1 MNTHLYKSTQLPSK
15 KKGCQGT
22 IILWT
27 VCTLHIKNALMKT
40 RLSHFTQQ
48 AAFLFIVHIVN
59 MLTAELC
66 TSTCQI
72 HKYIITPIT
81 PQQNKTKKKYR
92 GGRLDTKRMQLV
104 SPVTWLEYFSAK
116 AAIFFLQL
124 AAFLIIL
131 NSAIMTAAKKGNAAT
146 WYLKTWMQQ
155 ENHRRQ
161 AQKRLV

>member
-1 MNTHLYKSTQLPSK
+1 
-15 KKGCQGT
+15 
-22 IILWT
+22 
-27 VCTLHIKNALMKT
+27 MKT

-81 PQQNKTKKKYR
+81 PQQNKTKKISWGEAGHKKDAT
-92 GGRLDTKRMQLV
+92 G
-104 SPVTWLEYFSAK
+104 VTRYVTRILQCQRSY
-116 AAIFFLQL
+116 FFLQL

-131 NSAIMTAAKKGNAAT
+131 NSVIMTAAKKGNAAT
-146 WYLKTWMQQ
+146 
-155 ENHRRQ
+155 
-161 AQKRLV
+161 